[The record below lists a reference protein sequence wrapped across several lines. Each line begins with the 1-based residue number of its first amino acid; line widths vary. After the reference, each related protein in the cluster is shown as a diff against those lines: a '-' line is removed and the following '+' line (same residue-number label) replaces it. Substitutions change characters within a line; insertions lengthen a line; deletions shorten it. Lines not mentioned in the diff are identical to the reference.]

1 MMDINV
7 NSPSDVRTAG
17 IAALAEKLGPVGVTR
32 FLQQFENGWGDYTK
46 EKQECNFSE
55 DTVAQVHSA
64 EVREVLRYYQI
75 RK

>member
-17 IAALAEKLGPVGVTR
+17 LAALTEKLGPIGVTR

-46 EKQECNFSE
+46 EKQER
-55 DTVAQVHSA
+55 
-64 EVREVLRYYQI
+64 REMSFDELDVLLRVYS
-75 RK
+75 

>member
-32 FLQQFENGWGDYTK
+32 FLQQFENGWGDYTR
-46 EKQECNFSE
+46 EKQERREPSFNE
-55 DTVAQVHSA
+55 LDRMLRVHA
-64 EVREVLRYYQI
+64 
-75 RK
+75 

>member
-32 FLQQFENGWGDYTK
+32 FLQQFENGWGDYTR
-46 EKQECNFSE
+46 EKQERREPSFNE
-55 DTVAQVHSA
+55 LDQMLRVHA
-64 EVREVLRYYQI
+64 
-75 RK
+75 

>member
-32 FLQQFENGWGDYTK
+32 FLQQFENGWGDYTR
-46 EKQECNFSE
+46 EKQERREPSFDE
-55 DTVAQVHSA
+55 LDRMLRVHA
-64 EVREVLRYYQI
+64 
-75 RK
+75 